1 MDHASGFIL
10 CQRVGAP
17 NANPPKKAGEKGG
30 DSVMSQENK
39 ALTRRSWEIVAK
51 ASLETLD
58 DALLE
63 VYADTFVMHE
73 PDEDVRGIE
82 GLKQFVS
89 MIRSALPDL
98 RITLEEDIAE
108 GEKVVS
114 RWRAQGTH
122 QGELMG
128 IAPTGNEVAITGI
141 TIHRI
146 EDGKIVEEW
155 ENWDA
160 LGLMQQIGAV
170 PSPEE
175 QAQA

>member
-1 MDHASGFIL
+1 
-10 CQRVGAP
+10 
-17 NANPPKKAGEKGG
+17 
-30 DSVMSQENK
+30 MSEENK
-39 ALTRRSWEIVAK
+39 VLTRRSWEIVTK
-51 ASLETLD
+51 GSLDTLE
-58 DALLE
+58 DALAE
-63 VYADTFVMHE
+63 VYADDIVLHE

-89 MIRSALPDL
+89 MIRSAIPDL

-108 GEKVVS
+108 GDKVVS

-128 IAPTGNEVAITGI
+128 IAPTGNQVIITGI

-146 EDGKIVEEW
+146 EEGKIVEEW

-160 LGLMQQIGAV
+160 LGLMQQIGAI

-175 QAQA
+175 AQA

>member
-1 MDHASGFIL
+1 
-10 CQRVGAP
+10 
-17 NANPPKKAGEKGG
+17 
-30 DSVMSQENK
+30 MSEENK

-51 ASLETLD
+51 GSLETLD
-58 DALLE
+58 DALQE
-63 VYADTFVMHE
+63 VYADNIVMHE

-82 GLKQFVS
+82 GMTQFVS
-89 MIRSALPDL
+89 MIRSGLPDL
-98 RITLEEDIAE
+98 RITLEDVIAE

-141 TIHRI
+141 TITRI

-175 QAQA
+175 QTQA

>member
-1 MDHASGFIL
+1 
-10 CQRVGAP
+10 
-17 NANPPKKAGEKGG
+17 
-30 DSVMSQENK
+30 MSEANK

-51 ASLETLD
+51 ERLETLE
-58 DALLE
+58 DALQE
-63 VYADTFVMHE
+63 VYAHTIVMHE

-82 GLKQFVS
+82 GLTQFVS

-108 GEKVVS
+108 GDKVVS

-128 IAPTGNEVAITGI
+128 IAPTSNQVTITGI

-146 EDGKIVEEW
+146 EEGKIVEEW

-160 LGLMQQIGAV
+160 LGLMQQIGAI

-175 QAQA
+175 AQA

>member
-1 MDHASGFIL
+1 M
-10 CQRVGAP
+10 
-17 NANPPKKAGEKGG
+17 
-30 DSVMSQENK
+30 SVQENK
-39 ALTRRSWEIVAK
+39 ALARRSWQIVTETNLDT
-51 ASLETLD
+51 LEE
-58 DALLE
+58 ALKE

-82 GLKQFVS
+82 GLTQFVS
-89 MIRSALPDL
+89 TIRSAVPDL
-98 RITLEEDIAE
+98 RVTLEDDIAE
-108 GEKVVS
+108 GKKVVS

-128 IAPTGNEVAITGI
+128 IAPTGNEVAKTGI

-146 EDGKIVEEW
+146 EDGKIIEEW

>member
-1 MDHASGFIL
+1 MPRGWFYANVL
-10 CQRVGAP
+10 VRQMP
-17 NANPPKKAGEKGG
+17 NPPKTAGRRRRQC
-30 DSVMSQENK
+30 MSQENK
-39 ALTRRSWEIVAK
+39 ALTRRSWEIVGTG
-51 ASLETLD
+51 SLEALD
-58 DALLE
+58 DALQE
-63 VYADTFVMHE
+63 VYAHDIVMHE

-108 GEKVVS
+108 GDKVVS
-114 RWRAQGTH
+114 RWGAQGTH

-128 IAPTGNEVAITGI
+128 IAPTGNEIAITGI

-175 QAQA
+175 QTQA

>member
-1 MDHASGFIL
+1 
-10 CQRVGAP
+10 
-17 NANPPKKAGEKGG
+17 
-30 DSVMSQENK
+30 MSEENK
-39 ALTRRSWEIVAK
+39 VLTRRSWVIVAEGNLDT
-51 ASLETLD
+51 LE
-58 DALLE
+58 DALAE
-63 VYADTFVMHE
+63 VYAEDIVVHE
-73 PDEDVRGIE
+73 PDEDVRGVE
-82 GLKQFVS
+82 GLKQFVT

-108 GEKVVS
+108 GDKVVS

-128 IAPTGNEVAITGI
+128 IAPTSNQVIITGI

-146 EDGKIVEEW
+146 EEGKIVEEW

-160 LGLMQQIGAV
+160 LGLMQQIGAI

-175 QAQA
+175 AQA